1 LGENPTPSIETV
13 QDQSIEPSAGI
24 GTPPMVVLNPQL
36 DLAENVPSQPESA
49 ETTQGQ
55 LPESNDSVLGASLE
69 RTSEN
74 EPVINLA
81 QNTQIII
88 SDSSATT
95 SDPMNMSALQV

>member
-1 LGENPTPSIETV
+1 MT
-13 QDQSIEPSAGI
+13 QDQPIESSAEI
-24 GTPPMVVLNPQL
+24 GTLPLVVLNLQP
-36 DLAENVPSQPESA
+36 DSAENVPSQPESA

-74 EPVINLA
+74 EPVINPA

-95 SDPMNMSALQV
+95 FDQTNVSALQV